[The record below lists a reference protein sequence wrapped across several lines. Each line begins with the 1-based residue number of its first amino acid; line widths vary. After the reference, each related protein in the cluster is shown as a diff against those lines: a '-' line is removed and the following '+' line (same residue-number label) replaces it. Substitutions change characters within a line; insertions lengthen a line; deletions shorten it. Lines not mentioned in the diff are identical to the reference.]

1 MRRSVLTIF
10 LFFYTATVVALT
22 VTRTEEWAA
31 ERAGAAKQHR
41 SDRGTGVAEP
51 HKHVPHQV
59 QIKLHEDGS
68 APISS
73 AIASSNPPHCEAR
86 LQCLLD
92 GFVPQ
97 LKDQSVSSRAPP
109 SSL

>member
-31 ERAGAAKQHR
+31 ERAGTVKQHR
-41 SDRGTGVAEP
+41 SDRGAGLAGP
-51 HKHVPHQV
+51 HKHAPHQV

-73 AIASSNPPHCEAR
+73 TVASSDPPYCESR

-92 GFVPQ
+92 GFVSHI
-97 LKDQSVSSRAPP
+97 KNHSVSSRAPP